1 MSLPGQMFDHRL
13 NVAKGWPHQAALDFT
28 AKISANVLYDLRAGQ
43 VTHLN
48 SVGEL
53 EPGVKLLQMAL
64 FIFQGANDLDV
75 NNQRNDQWTP
85 VSPTGRVA
93 CFVAKGGFELET
105 TEYLTALSYARN
117 DHLWAPTGNTS
128 GDEFVSGVLTNASPG
143 TLYHA
148 SNMQARIGVV
158 SRGVFKNSYGKSV
171 IAFWPI
177 YLPGTQT

>member
-13 NVAKGWPHQAALDFT
+13 NAAKGWPHQAALDFT

-43 VTHLN
+43 CCHLN

-53 EPGVKLLQMAL
+53 EPGVTLLQMAL

-105 TEYLTALSYARN
+105 TEYITSLTYARN
-117 DHLWAPTGNTS
+117 DHLRAPIGLTL
-128 GDEFVSGVLTNASPG
+128 GDEFVSGVLTNASLG
-143 TLYHA
+143 VLYA
-148 SNMQARIGVV
+148 NSGMTARVGVV

-171 IAFWPI
+171 VAFWPI
-177 YLPGTQT
+177 YLPGNA